1 MLVRLDVAYDVFH
14 QLAVHL
20 QAFLDARLL
29 GILLNG
35 PYGPEGYVG
44 LLHLVY
50 LPGRL
55 AGHEGAQLFLCRLH
69 DEFEVVLLLDGQC
82 QSGQC
87 DEGVAS
93 AALEPRIAGQ
103 QVALVLACA
112 VVELMSGVDQTVEEV
127 VARSSLVDLFL
138 EEA

>member
-1 MLVRLDVAYDVFH
+1 MLVRLDEADDVFH
-14 QLAVHL
+14 QFAVHL
-20 QAFLDARLL
+20 QAFLDTGLL

-44 LLHLVY
+44 LLHLVD
-50 LPGRL
+50 LASRL

-82 QSGQC
+82 QSRQG
-87 DEGVAS
+87 DERVAGS
-93 AALEPRIAGQ
+93 ALEPGIAGQ

-138 EEA
+138 EQA